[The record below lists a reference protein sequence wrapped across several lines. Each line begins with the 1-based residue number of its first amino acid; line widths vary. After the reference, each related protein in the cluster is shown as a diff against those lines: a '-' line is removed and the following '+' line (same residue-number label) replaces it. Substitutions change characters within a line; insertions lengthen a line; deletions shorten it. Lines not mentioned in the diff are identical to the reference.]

1 MISASQMKTL
11 PALTDFLNLN
21 IGSVTDAYLRELAQ
35 QNHRTQL
42 RTQQMEILLQAVQ
55 AMGQNMATL
64 TDIFASKA
72 IAEAKERAATAVKVV
87 EIANATWVENRYRIR
102 ADHTVVDEDTGLMW
116 MHSPLEGTFTFE
128 AACQAA
134 QNLNAQK
141 GFAGYADWRVP
152 SQDELLSLVVEGNY
166 PCICQEAFPETPEAW
181 FWTATP
187 DSANAGN
194 AWTIYFGYGG
204 VYTSDRSYFNHVR
217 LVRSRP

>member
-1 MISASQMKTL
+1 MKTL
-11 PALTDFLNLN
+11 PALSDFLNLN

-35 QNHRTQL
+35 QNHRAQL
-42 RTQQMEILLQAVQ
+42 RTQQMEILLHTVQ
-55 AMGQNMATL
+55 AMGQNVATL

-72 IAEAKERAATAVKVV
+72 IEEAKAKAATAVKVV
-87 EIANATWVENRYRIR
+87 EIAKGTWVENRYRVR
-102 ADHTVVDEDTGLMW
+102 VDHTVVDEDTGLIW
-116 MHSPLEGTFTFE
+116 MQSPLEGTFTFE
-128 AACQAA
+128 AARQAA
-134 QNLNAQK
+134 QDLNAQK

-166 PCICQEAFPETPEAW
+166 PCICQKAFPGTPEAW

-204 VYTSDRSYFNHVR
+204 VYTFGRFDLNHVR